1 MSETSRE
8 HKRTAPKQV
17 RFAILTVSTS
27 RYEERESGQTYT
39 DVSADLASRLL
50 TAAGHFIV
58 GKRLV
63 SDDLPMIRA
72 SLTELVKDPQVQ
84 AILTFGGTG
93 ITPTDVT
100 IESVK
105 KLIEKEVTGFG
116 EIFRNISFQR
126 IGTAALLSRALA
138 GIVREK
144 PVFCLPGSPQS
155 IELGLKELI
164 LPEIGHMLKH
174 IRE

>member
-1 MSETSRE
+1 MTYLE
-8 HKRTAPKQV
+8 HKEKAPSKIKFTIIV
-17 RFAILTVSTS
+17 VSDSRYRLLKEGRKVEDESSLIAKRVIEEKGYEVSNKDIVPDDEGMIIASILRFIGQDDSDAILT
-27 RYEERESGQTYT
+27 
-39 DVSADLASRLL
+39 
-50 TAAGHFIV
+50 I
-58 GKRLV
+58 
-63 SDDLPMIRA
+63 
-72 SLTELVKDPQVQ
+72 
-84 AILTFGGTG
+84 GGTG
-93 ITPTDVT
+93 VARRDVT

-144 PVFCLPGSPQS
+144 PIFSLPGSPQS

>member
-1 MSETSRE
+1 MTHIE
-8 HKRTAPKQV
+8 HKEKAPSKI
-17 RFAILTVSTS
+17 RFTIIVVSDSRYKLFKEGRKVEDESSLIAKRAIEENGYEVSNKDIVPDDKEMITGSILKYVGQDDSDAILT
-27 RYEERESGQTYT
+27 
-39 DVSADLASRLL
+39 
-50 TAAGHFIV
+50 I
-58 GKRLV
+58 
-63 SDDLPMIRA
+63 
-72 SLTELVKDPQVQ
+72 
-84 AILTFGGTG
+84 GGTG
-93 ITPTDVT
+93 VARRDVT

-126 IGTAALLSRALA
+126 IGTAALLSRAMA